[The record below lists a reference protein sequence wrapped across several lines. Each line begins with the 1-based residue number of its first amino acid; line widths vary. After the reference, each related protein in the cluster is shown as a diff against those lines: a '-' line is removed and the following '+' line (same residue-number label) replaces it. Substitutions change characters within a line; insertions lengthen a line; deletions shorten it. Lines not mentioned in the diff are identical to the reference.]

1 MAQLV
6 KFEIENTVD
15 PLTGNYNRSDLK
27 RVDSDIANIFKGA
40 KSSIS
45 KNDFI
50 STRNKVIDESTGK
63 MITEIITEAKN
74 ALNVSSAINS
84 KISEISIRAG
94 RNNPLYALT
103 NTQGISIGS
112 VSGKKTLHTAEAVR
126 LARTNLESYGGILK
140 HTPTVKNP
148 DKYTYTVPFEQ
159 VGNKDA
165 EKALKSNIFHEANTL
180 SNVYIRRNNKKAKQ
194 REEAKQLE
202 TQSKAEMQSNV
213 AQAKQLAKQKADE
226 EKARKEAEKLLAK
239 LETQSKAEMQ
249 SNVAQAKQLAK
260 QKADEEKA
268 RKEAE
273 KLLAKLEKE
282 TEAEQKAKQ
291 REKEREQKKR
301 EKAYSPHRIF
311 SVISKILGVLTIGF
325 DIVRRIL
332 SLVTEQGKMAVRTST
347 IAHNLGTNYQQA
359 RQIESAERV
368 SGLETGTITGAMSD
382 VQSMFGNITNIDEG
396 ALETLALIMGSK
408 IEDLVQSGIGGSN
421 PEVLVGEIIDAWN
434 ERASTGYNSVGEYVG
449 EAQARRELY
458 SLLNTVSPQLAS
470 IFALM
475 QEQRTDEASLYKDLA
490 SGKFSDWVNGLS
502 NVNRYPV
509 NTIGEGLLK
518 EVSQYANNVND
529 LIEQLKHGI
538 AITFAE
544 PAIAVLR
551 SISNIRWGMT
561 GKNNLDL
568 DIKNLE
574 ANSAWKEHAQAMLES
589 LPSERGSMSANDWL
603 SVETQR
609 KYYNKQIENVEKQE
623 EQRKKGKHVQDVS
636 KTKLE
641 EQGELGKNLAVAKK
655 AIKAMVEQKPNLGKN
670 LINRYLTGLGLT
682 SDEVVS
688 SGYLIED
695 ILLADEYL
703 RTHSPTYT
711 EDINKE
717 YEKNL
722 NKLNTKSE
730 TKLLKSKQKEIDKE
744 YDSDFNEALAKT
756 SSEVLK
762 KKPVLKRPT
771 HIATSEGLNNQ
782 LEIMQELE
790 KQGLVSGVKIVR
802 CGNMEL
808 PTVTYTKNIPQ
819 ASLTS
824 EEKEE
829 ISTSN
834 AKVIMKQILENLNNE
849 LLTYLNEQVY
859 KETEQV
865 GQNLNTFTVLD
876 LVKSDKLSNML
887 IADLLK
893 GEYSVIGSN
902 VKDSGGENV
911 YRLAID
917 INKDGKIQD
926 TEEIMLSTGRG
937 FYGKEGNLGTV
948 TIEGTEITWQGVTAS
963 TR

>member
-27 RVDSDIANIFKGA
+27 RVDSDIANILKGA

-94 RNNPLYALT
+94 RNNPLYTLT

-126 LARTNLESYGGILK
+126 LARTSLESYGGILK

-148 DKYTYTVPFEQ
+148 DRYTYTVPFEQ

-165 EKALKSNIFHEANTL
+165 EKALKSNIFHEANSL
-180 SNVYIRRNNKKAKQ
+180 SNVYIRRKN
-194 REEAKQLE
+194 
-202 TQSKAEMQSNV
+202 
-213 AQAKQLAKQKADE
+213 QKEKDKE
-226 EKARKEAEKLLAK
+226 EKKE
-239 LETQSKAEMQ
+239 
-249 SNVAQAKQLAK
+249 
-260 QKADEEKA
+260 
-268 RKEAE
+268 
-273 KLLAKLEKE
+273 
-282 TEAEQKAKQ
+282 EQ
-291 REKEREQKKR
+291 ERNKHK
-301 EKAYSPHRIF
+301 SPIRIF
-311 SVISKILGVLTIGF
+311 SLLTKILGVLTIGF

-347 IAHNLGTNYQQA
+347 VAHNLGTNYQQA

-434 ERASTGYNSVGEYVG
+434 ERASTGYNSVGDYVG

-458 SLLNTVSPQLAS
+458 SLLNKVSPQLAS

-475 QEQRTDEASLYKDLA
+475 QEQRTDEASLYKNLA

-641 EQGELGKNLAVAKK
+641 EQGELGKDLSVAKK
-655 AIKAMVEQKPNLGKN
+655 AIKAMIEQKPNLGKN

-682 SDEVVS
+682 SDEVAS

-722 NKLNTKSE
+722 NKLNTESE
-730 TKLLKSKQKEIDKE
+730 TKLLESKQKEIDKE
-744 YDSDFNEALAKT
+744 YDSDFNEALSKAR
-756 SSEVLK
+756 SEVLK
-762 KKPVLKRPT
+762 KKPLLKRST
-771 HIATSEGLNNQ
+771 NIANSEGLNNQ
-782 LEIMQELE
+782 LEILQELE
-790 KQGLVSGVKIVR
+790 KQGLVSDVKIVR
-802 CGNMEL
+802 SGNMDL

-829 ISTSN
+829 ISAKNSEQAKLN
-834 AKVIMKQILENLNNE
+834 ALEHLNKE
-849 LLTYLNEQVY
+849 LITYLIEQVY
-859 KETEQV
+859 KETEQA

-917 INKDGKIQD
+917 INKDGKLQD

>member
-1 MAQLV
+1 MKQLV

-27 RVDSDIANIFKGA
+27 RVDSDIANILKGA

-45 KNDFI
+45 KSDFI
-50 STRNKVIDESTGK
+50 STRSKVIDESTGK

-94 RNNPLYALT
+94 RNNPLYAIT

-112 VSGKKTLHTAEAVR
+112 VSGTKTLHTAEAVR
-126 LARTNLESYGGILK
+126 LARTSLESYGGILK

-148 DKYTYTVPFEQ
+148 DRYTYTVPFEQ

-165 EKALKSNIFHEANTL
+165 EKAFKSNIFHEANSL
-180 SNVYIRRNNKKAKQ
+180 SSVYIRRKN
-194 REEAKQLE
+194 
-202 TQSKAEMQSNV
+202 
-213 AQAKQLAKQKADE
+213 QKEKDKE
-226 EKARKEAEKLLAK
+226 EKKE
-239 LETQSKAEMQ
+239 
-249 SNVAQAKQLAK
+249 
-260 QKADEEKA
+260 
-268 RKEAE
+268 
-273 KLLAKLEKE
+273 
-282 TEAEQKAKQ
+282 EQ
-291 REKEREQKKR
+291 ERNKHK
-301 EKAYSPHRIF
+301 SPIRIF
-311 SVISKILGVLTIGF
+311 SLLTKILGVLTIGF

-347 IAHNLGTNYQQA
+347 IAHNLGTNYQQV

-434 ERASTGYNSVGEYVG
+434 ERASTGYNSVGDYVG

-458 SLLNTVSPQLAS
+458 SLLNKVSPQLAS

-475 QEQRTDEASLYKDLA
+475 QEQRTDEASLYKNLA

-551 SISNIRWGMT
+551 NISNIRWGMT

-603 SVETQR
+603 LVETQR

-641 EQGELGKNLAVAKK
+641 EQGELGKELSVAKK
-655 AIKAMVEQKPNLGKN
+655 AIYAMIDQKSNLGKN

-682 SDEVVS
+682 SDEVTS
-688 SGYLIED
+688 YGYLIED
-695 ILLADEYL
+695 VLSADEYL
-703 RTHSPTYT
+703 RAHSPTYT
-711 EDINKE
+711 EDMNKE
-717 YEKNL
+717 YQK
-722 NKLNTKSE
+722 KLNELNTESE
-730 TKLLKSKQKEIDKE
+730 KELLEAKQKEIDKK
-744 YDSDFNEALAKT
+744 YNSDFNEALAKAR
-756 SSEVLK
+756 SEVLK
-762 KKPVLKRPT
+762 KKPLLKRST
-771 HIATSEGLNNQ
+771 NIATSEGLNNQ

-790 KQGLVSGVKIVR
+790 KQGLVSEVKIVR
-802 CGNMEL
+802 SGNMDL

-829 ISTSN
+829 ISAKNSEQAKLN
-834 AKVIMKQILENLNNE
+834 ALEQAMLNKE

-859 KETEQV
+859 KETEQA

-917 INKDGKIQD
+917 INKDGKLQ
-926 TEEIMLSTGRG
+926 EEKEIMLSTGRG
-937 FYGKEGNLGTV
+937 FYGKEGDLGTV

>member
-27 RVDSDIANIFKGA
+27 RVDSDIANILKGA

-94 RNNPLYALT
+94 RNNPLYTLT
-103 NTQGISIGS
+103 NTQGTSIGS
-112 VSGKKTLHTAEAVR
+112 VSGTKTLHTAEAVR
-126 LARTNLESYGGILK
+126 LARTSLESYGGILK

-148 DKYTYTVPFEQ
+148 DRYTYTVPFEQ

-180 SNVYIRRNNKKAKQ
+180 SNVYIRRKN
-194 REEAKQLE
+194 
-202 TQSKAEMQSNV
+202 
-213 AQAKQLAKQKADE
+213 QKEKDKE
-226 EKARKEAEKLLAK
+226 EKKE
-239 LETQSKAEMQ
+239 
-249 SNVAQAKQLAK
+249 
-260 QKADEEKA
+260 
-268 RKEAE
+268 
-273 KLLAKLEKE
+273 
-282 TEAEQKAKQ
+282 EQ
-291 REKEREQKKR
+291 ERNKHK
-301 EKAYSPHRIF
+301 SPIRIF
-311 SVISKILGVLTIGF
+311 SLLTKILGVLTIGF

-408 IEDLVQSGIGGSN
+408 IVDLVQSGIGGSN

-434 ERASTGYNSVGEYVG
+434 ERASTGYNSVGDYVG

-458 SLLNTVSPQLAS
+458 SLLNKVSPQLAS

-475 QEQRTDEASLYKDLA
+475 QEQRTDEASLYKNLA

-529 LIEQLKHGI
+529 LIEQLKYGI

-641 EQGELGKNLAVAKK
+641 EQGELGKDLSVAKK

-682 SDEVVS
+682 SDEVAS

-722 NKLNTKSE
+722 NKLNTESE
-730 TKLLKSKQKEIDKE
+730 TKLLESKQKEIDEE
-744 YDSDFNEALAKT
+744 YNSDFNEALAKAR
-756 SSEVLK
+756 SKVLK
-762 KKPVLKRPT
+762 KKPLHKRST
-771 HIATSEGLNNQ
+771 NIATSEGLNNQ

-790 KQGLVSGVKIVR
+790 KQGLVSEVKIVR
-802 CGNMEL
+802 SGNMDL

-824 EEKEE
+824 AEKEE
-829 ISTSN
+829 ISAKNSEQAKLN
-834 AKVIMKQILENLNNE
+834 ALEHFNKE

-859 KETEQV
+859 KETEQA

-917 INKDGKIQD
+917 INKDGKLQD

>member
-6 KFEIENTVD
+6 KFEIENTID

-27 RVDSDIANIFKGA
+27 RVDSDIANILKGA

-45 KNDFI
+45 KSDFI
-50 STRNKVIDESTGK
+50 STRSKVIDESTGK

-94 RNNPLYALT
+94 RNNPLYTLT

-112 VSGKKTLHTAEAVR
+112 VSGTKTLPTAEAVR
-126 LARTNLESYGGILK
+126 LARTSLESYGGILK

-148 DKYTYTVPFEQ
+148 DEYSYTVPFEQ

-165 EKALKSNIFHEANTL
+165 EEKFKSNIFHEANLL
-180 SNVYIRRNNKKAKQ
+180 SNVYVRRKNQKEKDK
-194 REEAKQLE
+194 EEQKR
-202 TQSKAEMQSNV
+202 N
-213 AQAKQLAKQKADE
+213 KQK
-226 EKARKEAEKLLAK
+226 
-239 LETQSKAEMQ
+239 
-249 SNVAQAKQLAK
+249 
-260 QKADEEKA
+260 
-268 RKEAE
+268 
-273 KLLAKLEKE
+273 
-282 TEAEQKAKQ
+282 
-291 REKEREQKKR
+291 
-301 EKAYSPHRIF
+301 SPIKIF
-311 SVISKILGVLTIGF
+311 SLLTKILGVLTIGF

-382 VQSMFGNITNIDEG
+382 IQSMFGNITNIDEG

-458 SLLNTVSPQLAS
+458 SLLNKVSPQLAN

-475 QEQRTDEASLYKDLA
+475 QEQRADEASLYKNLA

-574 ANSAWKEHAQAMLES
+574 SNNAWKKHAQAMLES

-603 SVETQR
+603 LVETQR

-641 EQGELGKNLAVAKK
+641 EQGELGKDLSVTKKNIK
-655 AIKAMVEQKPNLGKN
+655 AIVEQKPNLGKD

-682 SDEVVS
+682 SDEVAS

-711 EDINKE
+711 EDINKK

-722 NKLNTKSE
+722 NKLNTESE
-730 TKLLKSKQKEIDKE
+730 TKLLKSKQKEIDEE
-744 YDSDFNEALAKT
+744 YNSDFNEALAKT
-756 SSEVLK
+756 RSKVLK
-762 KKPVLKRPT
+762 KKPLLKRST
-771 HIATSEGLNNQ
+771 NIATSEGLNNQ

-790 KQGLVSGVKIVR
+790 KQGLVSGVKIFESGGMAPPV
-802 CGNMEL
+802 
-808 PTVTYTKNIPQ
+808 VTYTKNIPQ

-829 ISTSN
+829 ISANN
-834 AKVIMKQILENLNNE
+834 AKLIMKETLENLNKE
-849 LLTYLNEQVY
+849 LFTYLNEQVY
-859 KETEQV
+859 KETEQA

-917 INKDGKIQD
+917 INKDGKLQD

>member
-6 KFEIENTVD
+6 KFEIENTID

-27 RVDSDIANIFKGA
+27 RVDSDIANILKGA

-45 KNDFI
+45 KSDFI
-50 STRNKVIDESTGK
+50 STRSKVIDESTGK

-94 RNNPLYALT
+94 RNNPLYTLT

-112 VSGKKTLHTAEAVR
+112 VSGTKTLPTAEAVR
-126 LARTNLESYGGILK
+126 LARTSLESYGGILK

-148 DKYTYTVPFEQ
+148 DEYSYTVPFEQ

-165 EKALKSNIFHEANTL
+165 EEKFKSNIFHEANSL
-180 SNVYIRRNNKKAKQ
+180 SNVYVRRKNQKEKDK
-194 REEAKQLE
+194 EEQKR
-202 TQSKAEMQSNV
+202 N
-213 AQAKQLAKQKADE
+213 KQK
-226 EKARKEAEKLLAK
+226 
-239 LETQSKAEMQ
+239 
-249 SNVAQAKQLAK
+249 
-260 QKADEEKA
+260 
-268 RKEAE
+268 
-273 KLLAKLEKE
+273 
-282 TEAEQKAKQ
+282 
-291 REKEREQKKR
+291 
-301 EKAYSPHRIF
+301 SPIKIF
-311 SVISKILGVLTIGF
+311 SLLTKILGVLTIGF

-382 VQSMFGNITNIDEG
+382 IQSMFGNITNIDEG
-396 ALETLALIMGSK
+396 ALETLALVMGSK

-458 SLLNTVSPQLAS
+458 SLLNKVSPQLAN

-475 QEQRTDEASLYKDLA
+475 QEQRADEASLYKNLA

-603 SVETQR
+603 LVKTQR

-641 EQGELGKNLAVAKK
+641 EQGELGKDLSVAKK
-655 AIKAMVEQKPNLGKN
+655 AIKAMVEQKSNLDKN

-682 SDEVVS
+682 SDEVTS

-722 NKLNTKSE
+722 NKLNTESE
-730 TKLLKSKQKEIDKE
+730 TKLLKSKQKEIDEE
-744 YDSDFNEALAKT
+744 YNSDFNEALAKT
-756 SSEVLK
+756 RSKVLK
-762 KKPVLKRPT
+762 KKPLLKRST
-771 HIATSEGLNNQ
+771 NIATSEGLNNQ

-790 KQGLVSGVKIVR
+790 KQGLVSDVKIFESGGMAPPV
-802 CGNMEL
+802 
-808 PTVTYTKNIPQ
+808 VTYTKNIPQ

-829 ISTSN
+829 ISANN
-834 AKVIMKQILENLNNE
+834 AKLIMKETLENLNKE

-859 KETEQV
+859 KETEQA

-902 VKDSGGENV
+902 IKDSGGENV

-917 INKDGKIQD
+917 INKDGKLQD

>member
-6 KFEIENTVD
+6 KFEIENTID

-27 RVDSDIANIFKGA
+27 RVDSDIANILKGA

-45 KNDFI
+45 KSDFI
-50 STRNKVIDESTGK
+50 STRSKVIDESTGK

-94 RNNPLYALT
+94 RNNPLYTLT

-112 VSGKKTLHTAEAVR
+112 VSGTKTLPTAEAVR
-126 LARTNLESYGGILK
+126 LARTSLESYGGILK

-148 DKYTYTVPFEQ
+148 DEYSYTVPFEQ

-165 EKALKSNIFHEANTL
+165 EEKFKSNIFHEANSL
-180 SNVYIRRNNKKAKQ
+180 SNVYVRRKNQKEKDK
-194 REEAKQLE
+194 EEQKR
-202 TQSKAEMQSNV
+202 N
-213 AQAKQLAKQKADE
+213 KQK
-226 EKARKEAEKLLAK
+226 
-239 LETQSKAEMQ
+239 
-249 SNVAQAKQLAK
+249 
-260 QKADEEKA
+260 
-268 RKEAE
+268 
-273 KLLAKLEKE
+273 
-282 TEAEQKAKQ
+282 
-291 REKEREQKKR
+291 
-301 EKAYSPHRIF
+301 SPIKIF
-311 SVISKILGVLTIGF
+311 SLLTKILGVLTIGF
-325 DIVRRIL
+325 DIIRRIL

-382 VQSMFGNITNIDEG
+382 IQSMFGNITNIDEG

-458 SLLNTVSPQLAS
+458 SLLNKVSPQLAN

-475 QEQRTDEASLYKDLA
+475 QEQRADEASLYKNLA

-574 ANSAWKEHAQAMLES
+574 SNNAWKKHAQAMLES

-603 SVETQR
+603 LVETQR

-641 EQGELGKNLAVAKK
+641 EQGELGKDLSVTKKNIK
-655 AIKAMVEQKPNLGKN
+655 AIVEQKPNLGKD

-682 SDEVVS
+682 SDEVAS

-711 EDINKE
+711 EDINKK

-722 NKLNTKSE
+722 NKLNTESE
-730 TKLLKSKQKEIDKE
+730 TKLLKSKQKEIDEE
-744 YDSDFNEALAKT
+744 YNSDFNEALAKT
-756 SSEVLK
+756 RSKVLK
-762 KKPVLKRPT
+762 KKPLLKRST
-771 HIATSEGLNNQ
+771 NIATSEGLNNQ

-790 KQGLVSGVKIVR
+790 KQGLVSGVKIFESGGMAPPV
-802 CGNMEL
+802 
-808 PTVTYTKNIPQ
+808 VTYTKNIPQ

-829 ISTSN
+829 ISANN
-834 AKVIMKQILENLNNE
+834 AKLIMKETLENLNKE

-859 KETEQV
+859 KETEQA

-902 VKDSGGENV
+902 IKDSGGENV

-917 INKDGKIQD
+917 INKDGKLQD

>member
-112 VSGKKTLHTAEAVR
+112 VSGTKTLHTAEAVR
-126 LARTNLESYGGILK
+126 LARTSLESSGGILK

-159 VGNKDA
+159 VGNKNA
-165 EKALKSNIFHEANTL
+165 EEKFKSNIFKEANSL
-180 SNVYIRRNNKKAKQ
+180 SDVYIRRKN
-194 REEAKQLE
+194 
-202 TQSKAEMQSNV
+202 
-213 AQAKQLAKQKADE
+213 QK
-226 EKARKEAEKLLAK
+226 
-239 LETQSKAEMQ
+239 
-249 SNVAQAKQLAK
+249 
-260 QKADEEKA
+260 
-268 RKEAE
+268 
-273 KLLAKLEKE
+273 
-282 TEAEQKAKQ
+282 
-291 REKEREQKKR
+291 
-301 EKAYSPHRIF
+301 SPIRIF
-311 SVISKILGVLTIGF
+311 SLLTKILGVLTIGF

-368 SGLETGTITGAMSD
+368 SGLETGTITGAISD

-421 PEVLVGEIIDAWN
+421 PEILVGEIIDAWN

-458 SLLNTVSPQLAS
+458 SLLNKVSPQLAS

-475 QEQRTDEASLYKDLA
+475 QEQRTDEASLYKNLA

-574 ANSAWKEHAQAMLES
+574 SNNAWKEHAQAMLES

-641 EQGELGKNLAVAKK
+641 EQGELGKDLSVAKK

-682 SDEVVS
+682 SDEVAS

-703 RTHSPTYT
+703 RTHSPTYI

-722 NKLNTKSE
+722 NKLNTESE
-730 TKLLKSKQKEIDKE
+730 TKLLESKQKEIDEE
-744 YDSDFNEALAKT
+744 YNSDLNEALAKAR
-756 SSEVLK
+756 SKVLK
-762 KKPVLKRPT
+762 KKPLLKRST
-771 HIATSEGLNNQ
+771 NITTSEGLNNQ

-790 KQGLVSGVKIVR
+790 KQGLVSEVKIVR
-802 CGNMEL
+802 SGNMDL

-829 ISTSN
+829 ISAKNSEQAKLN
-834 AKVIMKQILENLNNE
+834 ALEHLNKE
-849 LLTYLNEQVY
+849 LITYLIEQVY
-859 KETEQV
+859 KETEQA

-917 INKDGKIQD
+917 INKDGKLQD

-948 TIEGTEITWQGVTAS
+948 TIEGTEITWQGVTAR

>member
-6 KFEIENTVD
+6 KFEIENTID

-27 RVDSDIANIFKGA
+27 RVDSDIANILKGA

-45 KNDFI
+45 KSDFI
-50 STRNKVIDESTGK
+50 STRSKVIDESTGK

-94 RNNPLYALT
+94 RNNPLYTLT

-112 VSGKKTLHTAEAVR
+112 VSGTKTLHTAEAVR
-126 LARTNLESYGGILK
+126 LARTSLESYGGILK

-148 DKYTYTVPFEQ
+148 DEYSYTVPFEQ

-165 EKALKSNIFHEANTL
+165 EEKFKSNIFHEANSL
-180 SNVYIRRNNKKAKQ
+180 SNVYVRRKNQKEKDK
-194 REEAKQLE
+194 EEQKR
-202 TQSKAEMQSNV
+202 N
-213 AQAKQLAKQKADE
+213 KQK
-226 EKARKEAEKLLAK
+226 
-239 LETQSKAEMQ
+239 
-249 SNVAQAKQLAK
+249 
-260 QKADEEKA
+260 
-268 RKEAE
+268 
-273 KLLAKLEKE
+273 
-282 TEAEQKAKQ
+282 
-291 REKEREQKKR
+291 
-301 EKAYSPHRIF
+301 SPIKIF
-311 SVISKILGVLTIGF
+311 SLLTKILGVLTIGF

-382 VQSMFGNITNIDEG
+382 IQSMFGNITNIDEG

-458 SLLNTVSPQLAS
+458 SLLNKVSPQLAN

-475 QEQRTDEASLYKDLA
+475 QEQRADEASLYKNLA

-561 GKNNLDL
+561 GKDNLDL

-641 EQGELGKNLAVAKK
+641 EQSELGENLAVAKT

-682 SDEVVS
+682 PDEVTS
-688 SGYLIED
+688 SGYLVED
-695 ILLADEYL
+695 TLLADEYL

-722 NKLNTKSE
+722 NKLNTESE
-730 TKLLKSKQKEIDKE
+730 TKLLKSKQKEKDEE
-744 YDSDFNEALAKT
+744 YNSDFNEALAKT
-756 SSEVLK
+756 RSKVLK
-762 KKPVLKRPT
+762 KKPLLKRST
-771 HIATSEGLNNQ
+771 NVLTSEGLNNQ

-790 KQGLVSGVKIVR
+790 KQGLVSGVKIFESGGMAPPV
-802 CGNMEL
+802 
-808 PTVTYTKNIPQ
+808 VTYTKNIPQ

-829 ISTSN
+829 ISANN
-834 AKVIMKQILENLNNE
+834 AKLIMKETLENLNKE

-859 KETEQV
+859 KETEQA

-902 VKDSGGENV
+902 IKDSGGENV

-917 INKDGKIQD
+917 INKDGKLQD

>member
-6 KFEIENTVD
+6 KFEIENTID

-50 STRNKVIDESTGK
+50 STRNKVIDETTGK

-84 KISEISIRAG
+84 KISEISIGAG
-94 RNNPLYALT
+94 RNNPLYTLA
-103 NTQGISIGS
+103 NIQGISIGS

-126 LARTNLESYGGILK
+126 LARTSLESYGGILK

-148 DKYTYTVPFEQ
+148 DRYTYTVPFEQ
-159 VGNKDA
+159 VGVKDA
-165 EKALKSNIFHEANTL
+165 EKAFKSNIFHNANSL
-180 SNVYIRRNNKKAKQ
+180 SNVYIRRKNQKEKDKEKKKEEQERNKHK
-194 REEAKQLE
+194 
-202 TQSKAEMQSNV
+202 
-213 AQAKQLAKQKADE
+213 
-226 EKARKEAEKLLAK
+226 
-239 LETQSKAEMQ
+239 
-249 SNVAQAKQLAK
+249 
-260 QKADEEKA
+260 
-268 RKEAE
+268 
-273 KLLAKLEKE
+273 
-282 TEAEQKAKQ
+282 
-291 REKEREQKKR
+291 
-301 EKAYSPHRIF
+301 SPIRIF
-311 SVISKILGVLTIGF
+311 SLLTKILGVLTIGF

-434 ERASTGYNSVGEYVG
+434 ERASTGYNSVGDYVG

-458 SLLNTVSPQLAS
+458 SLLNKVSPQLAS

-475 QEQRTDEASLYKDLA
+475 QEQRTDEASLYKNLA

-574 ANSAWKEHAQAMLES
+574 SNNAWKEHAQAMLES

-603 SVETQR
+603 LVETQR

-641 EQGELGKNLAVAKK
+641 EQGELGKDLSVAKK
-655 AIKAMVEQKPNLGKN
+655 AIKAMVEQKPNLDKN

-682 SDEVVS
+682 SDEVAS

-703 RTHSPTYT
+703 RTHSPTYI

-722 NKLNTKSE
+722 NKLNTESE
-730 TKLLKSKQKEIDKE
+730 TKLLESKQKEIDKE
-744 YDSDFNEALAKT
+744 YNSDFNEALAKT
-756 SSEVLK
+756 RSEVLK
-762 KKPVLKRPT
+762 KKPLLKRPT
-771 HIATSEGLNNQ
+771 NVLTSEGLNNQ

-790 KQGLVSGVKIVR
+790 KQGLVSDVKIFR
-802 CGNMEL
+802 SGNIDL

-829 ISTSN
+829 ISAKNSEQAKLN
-834 AKVIMKQILENLNNE
+834 ALEHFNKE

-859 KETEQV
+859 KETEQA

-917 INKDGKIQD
+917 INKDGKLQD

>member
-6 KFEIENTVD
+6 KFEIENTID

-27 RVDSDIANIFKGA
+27 RVDSDIANILKGA

-45 KNDFI
+45 KSDFI
-50 STRNKVIDESTGK
+50 STRSKVIDESTGK

-94 RNNPLYALT
+94 RNNPLYTLT

-112 VSGKKTLHTAEAVR
+112 VSGTKTLSTAEAVR
-126 LARTNLESYGGILK
+126 LARTSLESYGGILK

-148 DKYTYTVPFEQ
+148 DEYSYTVPFEQ

-165 EKALKSNIFHEANTL
+165 EEKFKSNIFHEANSL
-180 SNVYIRRNNKKAKQ
+180 SNVYVRRKNQKEKDK
-194 REEAKQLE
+194 EEQKR
-202 TQSKAEMQSNV
+202 N
-213 AQAKQLAKQKADE
+213 KQK
-226 EKARKEAEKLLAK
+226 
-239 LETQSKAEMQ
+239 
-249 SNVAQAKQLAK
+249 
-260 QKADEEKA
+260 
-268 RKEAE
+268 
-273 KLLAKLEKE
+273 
-282 TEAEQKAKQ
+282 
-291 REKEREQKKR
+291 
-301 EKAYSPHRIF
+301 SPIKIF
-311 SVISKILGVLTIGF
+311 SLLTKILGVLTIGF

-382 VQSMFGNITNIDEG
+382 IQSMFGNITNIDEG

-458 SLLNTVSPQLAS
+458 SLLNKVSPQLAN

-475 QEQRTDEASLYKDLA
+475 QEQRADEASLYKNLA

-574 ANSAWKEHAQAMLES
+574 SNNAWKKHAQAMLES

-603 SVETQR
+603 LVETQR

-641 EQGELGKNLAVAKK
+641 EQGELGENLAVAKT

-682 SDEVVS
+682 SDEVAS

-711 EDINKE
+711 EDINKK

-722 NKLNTKSE
+722 NKLNTESE
-730 TKLLKSKQKEIDKE
+730 TKLLKSKQKEIDEE
-744 YDSDFNEALAKT
+744 YNSDFNEALAKT
-756 SSEVLK
+756 RSKVLK
-762 KKPVLKRPT
+762 KKPLLKRST
-771 HIATSEGLNNQ
+771 NIATSEGLNNQ

-790 KQGLVSGVKIVR
+790 KQGLVSGVKIFESGGMAPPV
-802 CGNMEL
+802 
-808 PTVTYTKNIPQ
+808 VTYTKNIPQ

-829 ISTSN
+829 ISANN
-834 AKVIMKQILENLNNE
+834 AKLIMKETLENLNKE

-859 KETEQV
+859 KETEQA

-917 INKDGKIQD
+917 INKDGKLQD

>member
-6 KFEIENTVD
+6 KFEIENTID

-27 RVDSDIANIFKGA
+27 RVDSDIANILKGA

-45 KNDFI
+45 KSDFI
-50 STRNKVIDESTGK
+50 STRSKVIDESTGK

-94 RNNPLYALT
+94 RNNPLYTLT

-112 VSGKKTLHTAEAVR
+112 VSGTKTLPTAEAVR
-126 LARTNLESYGGILK
+126 LARTSLESYGGILK

-148 DKYTYTVPFEQ
+148 DEYSYTVPFEQ

-165 EKALKSNIFHEANTL
+165 EEKFKSNIFHEANSL
-180 SNVYIRRNNKKAKQ
+180 SNVYVRRKNQKEKDK
-194 REEAKQLE
+194 EEQKR
-202 TQSKAEMQSNV
+202 N
-213 AQAKQLAKQKADE
+213 KQK
-226 EKARKEAEKLLAK
+226 
-239 LETQSKAEMQ
+239 
-249 SNVAQAKQLAK
+249 
-260 QKADEEKA
+260 
-268 RKEAE
+268 
-273 KLLAKLEKE
+273 
-282 TEAEQKAKQ
+282 
-291 REKEREQKKR
+291 
-301 EKAYSPHRIF
+301 SPIKIF
-311 SVISKILGVLTIGF
+311 SLLTKILGVLTIGF

-382 VQSMFGNITNIDEG
+382 IQSMFGNITNIDEG
-396 ALETLALIMGSK
+396 ALETLALVMGSK

-458 SLLNTVSPQLAS
+458 SLLNKVSPQLAN

-475 QEQRTDEASLYKDLA
+475 QEQRADEASLYKNLA

-603 SVETQR
+603 LVKTQR

-641 EQGELGKNLAVAKK
+641 EQGELGKDLSVAKK
-655 AIKAMVEQKPNLGKN
+655 AIKAMVEQKSNLDKN

-682 SDEVVS
+682 SDEVTS

-722 NKLNTKSE
+722 NKLNTESE
-730 TKLLKSKQKEIDKE
+730 TKLLKSKQKEIDEE
-744 YDSDFNEALAKT
+744 YNSDFNEALAKAR
-756 SSEVLK
+756 SKVLK
-762 KKPVLKRPT
+762 KKPLLKRST
-771 HIATSEGLNNQ
+771 NIATSEGLNNQ

-790 KQGLVSGVKIVR
+790 KQGLVSDVKIFESGGMAPPV
-802 CGNMEL
+802 
-808 PTVTYTKNIPQ
+808 VTYTKNIPQ

-829 ISTSN
+829 ISANN
-834 AKVIMKQILENLNNE
+834 AKLIMKETLENLNKE
-849 LLTYLNEQVY
+849 LFTYLNEQVY
-859 KETEQV
+859 KETEQA

-902 VKDSGGENV
+902 IKDSGGENV

-917 INKDGKIQD
+917 INKDGKLQD

>member
-1 MAQLV
+1 MKQLV

-27 RVDSDIANIFKGA
+27 RVDSDIANILKGA

-45 KNDFI
+45 KSDFI
-50 STRNKVIDESTGK
+50 STRSKVIDESTGK

-94 RNNPLYALT
+94 RNNPLYTLA

-112 VSGKKTLHTAEAVR
+112 VSGTKTLHTAEAVR
-126 LARTNLESYGGILK
+126 LARTSLESYGGILK

-148 DKYTYTVPFEQ
+148 DKYSYTVPFEQ

-165 EKALKSNIFHEANTL
+165 EKAFKLNIFHDANSL
-180 SNVYIRRNNKKAKQ
+180 SNVYIRRKN
-194 REEAKQLE
+194 
-202 TQSKAEMQSNV
+202 
-213 AQAKQLAKQKADE
+213 QKEKDKE
-226 EKARKEAEKLLAK
+226 EKK
-239 LETQSKAEMQ
+239 
-249 SNVAQAKQLAK
+249 
-260 QKADEEKA
+260 EEK
-268 RKEAE
+268 KE
-273 KLLAKLEKE
+273 
-282 TEAEQKAKQ
+282 EQ
-291 REKEREQKKR
+291 ERNKHK
-301 EKAYSPHRIF
+301 SPIRIF
-311 SVISKILGVLTIGF
+311 SLLTKILGVLTIGF

-368 SGLETGTITGAMSD
+368 SGLGTGIITGAMSD
-382 VQSMFGNITNIDEG
+382 VQSMFGNKTNIDEG
-396 ALETLALIMGSK
+396 ALETLALVMGSK
-408 IEDLVQSGIGGSN
+408 IEDLVKSEVGA
-421 PEVLVGEIIDAWN
+421 EVLVGEIIDAWN
-434 ERASTGYNSVGEYVG
+434 ERASSGYNSIGEYVG
-449 EAQARRELY
+449 EDQARRELY
-458 SLLNTVSPQLAS
+458 SLLNKVSPQLAS

-475 QEQRTDEASLYKDLA
+475 QEQRTDEASLYKNLA
-490 SGKFSDWVNGLS
+490 SGKFSDWVKGLS

-551 SISNIRWGMT
+551 NISNIRWGMT

-641 EQGELGKNLAVAKK
+641 EQGELGKDLAVAKK

-682 SDEVVS
+682 SDEVAS

-711 EDINKE
+711 DDINKE

-722 NKLNTKSE
+722 NKLNTESE
-730 TKLLKSKQKEIDKE
+730 TKLLEAKQKEIDEE
-744 YDSDFNEALAKT
+744 YNSEFNEALAKAR
-756 SSEVLK
+756 SEVLK
-762 KKPVLKRPT
+762 KKPLLKRST
-771 HIATSEGLNNQ
+771 NITTSEGLNNQ

-790 KQGLVSGVKIVR
+790 KQGLVSDVKIVR
-802 CGNMEL
+802 SGNMDL

-829 ISTSN
+829 ISAENSEQAKLN
-834 AKVIMKQILENLNNE
+834 ALRQAMLNKE

-859 KETEQV
+859 KETEQA

-917 INKDGKIQD
+917 INKDGKLQ
-926 TEEIMLSTGRG
+926 EEKEIMLSTGRG
-937 FYGKEGNLGTV
+937 FYGKEGDLGTV

>member
-6 KFEIENTVD
+6 KFEIENTID

-27 RVDSDIANIFKGA
+27 RVDSDIANILKGA

-45 KNDFI
+45 KSDFI
-50 STRNKVIDESTGK
+50 STRSKVIDESTGK

-94 RNNPLYALT
+94 RNNPLYTLT

-112 VSGKKTLHTAEAVR
+112 VSGTKTLPTAEAVR
-126 LARTNLESYGGILK
+126 LARTSLESYGGILK

-148 DKYTYTVPFEQ
+148 DEYSYTVPFEQ

-165 EKALKSNIFHEANTL
+165 EEKFKSNIFHEANSL
-180 SNVYIRRNNKKAKQ
+180 SNVYVRRKNQKEKDK
-194 REEAKQLE
+194 EEQKR
-202 TQSKAEMQSNV
+202 N
-213 AQAKQLAKQKADE
+213 KQK
-226 EKARKEAEKLLAK
+226 
-239 LETQSKAEMQ
+239 
-249 SNVAQAKQLAK
+249 
-260 QKADEEKA
+260 
-268 RKEAE
+268 
-273 KLLAKLEKE
+273 
-282 TEAEQKAKQ
+282 
-291 REKEREQKKR
+291 
-301 EKAYSPHRIF
+301 SPIKIF
-311 SVISKILGVLTIGF
+311 SLLTKILGVLTIGF

-382 VQSMFGNITNIDEG
+382 IQSMFGNITNIDEG
-396 ALETLALIMGSK
+396 ALETLALVMGSK

-458 SLLNTVSPQLAS
+458 SLLNKVSPQLAN

-475 QEQRTDEASLYKDLA
+475 QEQRADEASLYKNLA

-574 ANSAWKEHAQAMLES
+574 SNNAWKEHAQAMLES

-603 SVETQR
+603 LVETQR

-641 EQGELGKNLAVAKK
+641 EQGELGENLAVAKT

-682 SDEVVS
+682 SDEVAS

-722 NKLNTKSE
+722 NKLNTESE
-730 TKLLKSKQKEIDKE
+730 TKLLKSKQKEIDEE
-744 YDSDFNEALAKT
+744 YNSDFNEALAKAR
-756 SSEVLK
+756 SKVLK
-762 KKPVLKRPT
+762 KKPLLKRST
-771 HIATSEGLNNQ
+771 NIATSEGLNNQ

-790 KQGLVSGVKIVR
+790 KQGLVSDVKIFESGGMAPPV
-802 CGNMEL
+802 
-808 PTVTYTKNIPQ
+808 VTYTKNIPQ

-829 ISTSN
+829 ISANN
-834 AKVIMKQILENLNNE
+834 AKLIMKETLENLNKE

-859 KETEQV
+859 KETEQA

-917 INKDGKIQD
+917 INKDGKLQD